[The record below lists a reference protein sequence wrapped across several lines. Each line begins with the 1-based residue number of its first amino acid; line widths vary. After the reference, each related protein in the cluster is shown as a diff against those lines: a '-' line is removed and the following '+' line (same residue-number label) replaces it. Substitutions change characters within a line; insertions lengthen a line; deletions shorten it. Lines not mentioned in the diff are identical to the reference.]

1 MPTNESQLEN
11 LPQSQPAPQL
21 PNGSFSIIISLMQSS
36 RWTLDL
42 PLTALLLVLLLLVSD
57 FTDNWWQGNISRMA
71 WLVLDTSLQTLISV
85 MVAAPLLNHPLFRR
99 KLLPWFVALVA
110 VIATLDLDHFV
121 AAGSFRLEDAL
132 SLAYRPVSHSLGF
145 ALLVG
150 LAGWV
155 ITRQALAGLL
165 FTLGLS
171 THVLHDVQNSGAPFF
186 WPLSNEIIFLPFAL
200 YIILN
205 LALLFLA
212 AGTAAAANRRSIWS
226 SGFFHALN
234 IITQQLTGRSTSPD
248 NPA

>member
-1 MPTNESQLEN
+1 MLLQIAEWLFFHYH
-11 LPQSQPAPQL
+11 LP
-21 PNGSFSIIISLMQSS
+21 MQSRRS
-36 RWTLDL
+36 TFDL
-42 PLTALLLVLLLLVSD
+42 PLTALLLVLLLLISD
-57 FTDNWWQGNISRMA
+57 FTDNWWRGNISRMT

-99 KLLPWFVALVA
+99 RLLPWFIALVA
-110 VIATLDLDHFV
+110 VIVALDLDHFV
-121 AAGSFRLEDAL
+121 AAGSFRFEDAL

-150 LAGWV
+150 LAGWA

-165 FTLGLS
+165 FTIGLS

-212 AGTAAAANRRSIWS
+212 AGVAAAANRRPIWS
-226 SGFFHALN
+226 SGFYQVLHN
-234 IITQQLTGRSTSPD
+234 SIQQLIGRSTSLD
-248 NPA
+248 ESA

>member
-1 MPTNESQLEN
+1 MK
-11 LPQSQPAPQL
+11 
-21 PNGSFSIIISLMQSS
+21 SS

-42 PLTALLLVLLLLVSD
+42 PLTALLLVLLLLISD
-57 FTDNWWQGNISRMA
+57 FTDNWWRGNISRMT

-85 MVAAPLLNHPLFRR
+85 MVAAP
-99 KLLPWFVALVA
+99 
-110 VIATLDLDHFV
+110 DLDHFV

-150 LAGWV
+150 LAGWAV
-155 ITRQALAGLL
+155 TRQALAGLL
-165 FTLGLS
+165 FTIGLS

-212 AGTAAAANRRSIWS
+212 AGVAAAENRRPIWS
-226 SGFFHALN
+226 SGFYQVLHN
-234 IITQQLTGRSTSPD
+234 SIQQLIGRSTSLD
-248 NPA
+248 ESA